1 MMLRIVVELFLT
13 FFKLG
18 LFSFGGGYAMIPLIQ
33 NEVESHGWLTAA
45 QFADILAIAE
55 MTPGPIAINTAT
67 YVGFINAGI
76 IGGLV
81 ATAGVTMPSLLLILL
96 IARFFFK
103 FQNHP
108 LNKALFYGMRPAI
121 TGLVLTAAFVVSQT
135 ALFKQTASS
144 LSDWF
149 NRLLQH
155 PLQLVSPVS
164 LLIFALTIFLE
175 RKYKLHPLL
184 LIGGAGLAGVL
195 LFSLL
200 PGWA

>member
-1 MMLRIVVELFLT
+1 MLRIVAELFLT

-55 MTPGPIAINTAT
+55 MTPGPIAVNTAT
-67 YVGFINAGI
+67 YVGFINAGV
-76 IGGLV
+76 IGGLA
-81 ATAGVTMPSLLLILL
+81 ATAGVTMPALLLILL

-103 FQNHP
+103 FQKHP
-108 LNKALFYGMRPAI
+108 LNQALFYGLRPTI
-121 TGLVLTAAFVVSQT
+121 TGLVLTAAFVVSQSS
-135 ALFKQTASS
+135 LLKQTASS

-149 NRLLQH
+149 SRLLQH

-164 LLIFALTIFLE
+164 LLIFGLTIFLE
-175 RKYKLHPLL
+175 RKYKPHPLI

-195 LFSLL
+195 LFGFL